1 MQCQILYNKISIPIP
16 PGGNI
21 MNLRITTYD
30 YRGRARLTFQRAL
43 CFHETVE
50 KILERIPPGGKVHRQ
65 TESYIKYTIGSFTK
79 EIEVI

>member
-1 MQCQILYNKISIPIP
+1 M
-16 PGGNI
+16 
-21 MNLRITTYD
+21 
-30 YRGRARLTFQRAL
+30 TFQRAL